1 MRSTVIHAPRDIRLE
16 DRPDPTIVEP
26 TDAVIRTVATCVCGS
41 DLWRYRGIADVPEP
55 TPIGHEYVGVVEAV
69 GDDVTTVKPGE
80 FVVGGFLT
88 SDNTCALCKAGA
100 YANCQNGTGY
110 DGCQAELIRVQNA
123 DGTLIATP
131 EEPEGAMVPSILAL
145 SDVMGTGWHAA
156 VSADVKPGSTVV
168 VVGDGAVGLSGVLA
182 ASQLGAERVIVMSRH
197 EDRQRIARDFGA
209 TDIVAERGDEG
220 VERVKELTGGV
231 GADAV
236 LECVG
241 TQDSVPQALRSAR
254 PGAMVGWVGVP
265 HVTDLPQEHMFWK
278 NVGLRG
284 GPAPVR
290 AYLPDLLA
298 VPYVGMGKV
307 FDFLHV
313 TNDALADRGV
323 EMPLPGQSTTTTE
336 DRAEKGLA
344 VQKEIIGAD
353 TVDALYEGAPED
365 QRHIQRY
372 LSANC
377 FGDHYTRT
385 GVDIATREL
394 LTFAMLV
401 ALGGCEPQVRG
412 HVAANVNVGNDRAR
426 LIEVVTQLLP
436 YIGYPRT
443 LNGLRAIDE
452 IAPA

>member
-1 MRSTVIHAPRDIRLE
+1 MRGTVIHAARDVRLE
-16 DRPDPTIVEP
+16 DRPDPGIVKP

-41 DLWRYRGIADVPEP
+41 DLWRYRGIADVPQP

-69 GDDVTTVKPGE
+69 GADVTTVKPGD

-88 SDNTCALCKAGA
+88 SDNTCALCKVGA
-100 YANCQNGTGY
+100 YANCRNGTGY

-123 DGTLIATP
+123 DGTLLATP
-131 EEPEGAMVPSILAL
+131 EQPDEAMVPSILAL

-182 ASQLGAERVIVMSRH
+182 ASQLGAERVIAMSRH
-197 EDRQRIARDFGA
+197 ADRQRIARDFGA

-241 TQDSVPQALRSAR
+241 TQDSVVQALRSAR

-265 HVTDLPQEHMFWK
+265 HVTDLPQQHMFWK

-290 AYLPDLLA
+290 AYLPDLLGR
-298 VPYVGMGKV
+298 VWNGRIDPGRV
-307 FDFLHV
+307 FDLSLP
-313 TNDALADRGV
+313 LAQV
-323 EMPLPGQSTTTTE
+323 
-336 DRAEKGLA
+336 AEGYA
-344 VQKEIIGAD
+344 
-353 TVDALYEGAPED
+353 
-365 QRHIQRY
+365 
-372 LSANC
+372 
-377 FGDHYTRT
+377 
-385 GVDIATREL
+385 
-394 LTFAMLV
+394 AMD
-401 ALGGCEPQVRG
+401 ER
-412 HVAANVNVGNDRAR
+412 
-426 LIEVVTQLLP
+426 
-436 YIGYPRT
+436 
-443 LNGLRAIDE
+443 RAIKTLLR
-452 IAPA
+452 P